1 MTWRMKLKYISILF
15 AFLIFVFLVEKFK
28 PFSISIISPI
38 LEAIDYS
45 QTKIE
50 DFFNLI
56 KSKDDL
62 IEEVKKLK
70 QENEKL
76 KLKIINLKH
85 IEYEN
90 LKLKEALYIKDR
102 FSSFNILVGR
112 VVGYSPD
119 NLSKYVLINLGS
131 KDGVEKGNLV
141 IANANL
147 LGIISEVGRNG
158 SVVLLISD
166 PSFKIPART
175 SKTRELVFFQG
186 KNSKYGVLKFV
197 KPEQDIRVGDIVET
211 TDVDDKYPAGIPI
224 GKIDK
229 VSYKEG
235 QLFKNVLVKININPM
250 RVEYVIVLTRKDKK

>member
-1 MTWRMKLKYISILF
+1 MRFKYIIFLI
-15 AFLIFVFLVEKFK
+15 AFLLSIFFIEKVK
-28 PFSISIISPI
+28 PFSISVLAPI
-38 LEAIDYS
+38 LDTIDYVS
-45 QTKIE
+45 VKFN
-50 DFFNLI
+50 DFISLI
-56 KSKDDL
+56 KSKNDL

-90 LKLKEALYIKDR
+90 TKLKEALYIKNIFPD
-102 FSSFNILVGR
+102 FNILVGR
-112 VVGYSPD
+112 ITGFSPD
-119 NLSKYVLINLGS
+119 NLSKYVFINLGS

-147 LGIISEVGRNG
+147 LGIISEVGKNG

-175 SKTRELVFFQG
+175 ARTRELVFFQG

-211 TDVDDKYPAGIPI
+211 TDIDDKYPAGIPI

-229 VSYKEG
+229 VIYKEG

-250 RVEYVIVLTRKDKK
+250 RVEYVIVLTRKNKK